1 MARGKGSATSG
12 WDEHHELLQYLLYIF
27 NTVFFCGGALV
38 FAIGLWI
45 RFDHDMNDF
54 IEGLSLYHYWNG
66 TTVVI
71 VGAVLVML
79 NCFLACCGAYFSSRP
94 MIIVYIIMT
103 FITFVMLIAGSAYV
117 LANGLESSNVYPYI
131 QKTMRELIYR
141 YQWDVAARRSVDIIQ
156 EYVGCCGGYSSSDFT
171 DIHLPVPNTCRDQV
185 TGNQYGD
192 SCAEIFAQYLEVRT
206 GWLTGLSLCLCFFQ
220 CFAVM
225 ISICM
230 YMAIRERDEMK
241 RDRM

>member
-27 NTVFFCGGALV
+27 NTVFFAAGAGV
-38 FAIGLWI
+38 FAMCLYI
-45 RFDHDMNDF
+45 RFDTDMGEYVDSL
-54 IEGLSLYHYWNG
+54 GLHFYWRATN
-66 TTVVI
+66 TVMV
-71 VGAVLVML
+71 ASTLVMI
-79 NCFLACCGAYFSSRP
+79 NCFLACCGSYYSNKTV
-94 MIIVYIIMT
+94 IVAYIIMT